1 MRSIGKIY
9 NYETIKFPTLA
20 VKANQKQK
28 TKSRYEFSKT
38 PLRYWDAV
46 ILYEISTWIVGTK
59 FDFANSHEMTKM
71 SYNLLLNRNILRTVF
86 NSTNRM

>member
-1 MRSIGKIY
+1 MYISNTISFRIIY
-9 NYETIKFPTLA
+9 NHETIKFPTLA

-28 TKSRYEFSKT
+28 TKPRYDFSKT

-46 ILYEISTWIVGTK
+46 ILYDFSTWIVGTK

-71 SYNLLLNRNILRTVF
+71 SYTTK
-86 NSTNRM
+86 SKHP